1 MAGVAYLTLTV
12 HVPPTAIGVV
22 NEQLLPVTLYKPP
35 KLIVRSSS
43 VICSGA
49 APVLLTVMTLVTGA
63 RPAGMVNVRVRMP
76 RNDPSVPLVAEVKLS
91 VPDPATTVN
100 VTVLLV
106 PPGVVTLT
114 VLGPS
119 AAVAPIAKFALTTVG
134 FTTVTPLAVTPVPD
148 TVTAV
153 APVRFVPVSI
163 TGRTKVPRAPNAGD
177 IEVRVGV
184 GVTEP
189 PPTSST
195 APASTNPFLRAV
207 P

>member
-22 NEQLLPVTLYKPP
+22 NEQLVPVTLYKPP

-76 RNDPSVPLVAEVKLS
+76 RNDPSTPLVAEVKVS
-91 VPDPATTVN
+91 VPDPVTTVK
-100 VTVLLV
+100 VTLLLV

-114 VLGPS
+114 ALAPS
-119 AAVAPIAKFALTTVG
+119 AAVAEIAKFALIVVG
-134 FTTVTPLAVTPVPD
+134 FTTVRPL
-148 TVTAV
+148 
-153 APVRFVPVSI
+153 
-163 TGRTKVPRAPNAGD
+163 TK
-177 IEVRVGV
+177 
-184 GVTEP
+184 TP
-189 PPTSST
+189 PPGTFT
-195 APASTNPFLRAV
+195 
-207 P
+207 